1 MATTVK
7 TEKTEK
13 NQTPKRE
20 EVGIVLSNKMQKT
33 IVVKLDRRIRHAKY
47 GKFITKTKK
56 VKAHDESNSAN
67 IGDMVLLVSTRPLS
81 KDKRYA
87 LKSVLRKAS
96 GV

>member
-56 VKAHDESNSAN
+56 VKAHDETNSAN